1 MVWLVSIL
9 RHIGL
14 PLIFLLI
21 LVEQI
26 GLPLPGYTLLIVA
39 GSWSVAG
46 GASAARITAV
56 AVIASLIADLGWY
69 AAGQRFGSRVLRT
82 MCKLSLEPDSCV
94 HDTERVFT
102 RFGTR
107 ALLIAK
113 FLPGLGAVT
122 TAMAGVVGAGVTG
135 FVVYD
140 TMGAT
145 LWAGSGVLLGETFH
159 GAVDAVFTELGALG
173 RDGIW
178 IVLAMIG
185 GFLAIKYW
193 RRHLFFR
200 QLRMSRI
207 SVQELAQMVATGRP
221 PMIVDARA
229 PTSRLRD
236 GIIPGAVPFETLA
249 AEPDSEVSIGEVV
262 VYCACPNDATAAR
275 VAKQLLARGFKPV
288 RPLQGG
294 IHAWRDAG
302 YAVSTA

>member
-1 MVWLVSIL
+1 MLWLISIF
-9 RHIGL
+9 RHVGL

-46 GASAARITAV
+46 GASAAQITAV
-56 AVIASLIADLGWY
+56 AVVASLIADLGWY

-107 ALLIAK
+107 TLLIAK

-122 TAMAGVVGAGVTG
+122 TAMSGVVGAAVTG

-140 TMGAT
+140 TIGAT

-159 GAVDAVFTELGALG
+159 DAVDAVFTELGALG
-173 RDGIW
+173 RDGLW
-178 IVLAMIG
+178 VLLAMLG
-185 GFLAIKYW
+185 AFLAIKVW

-207 SVQELAQMVATGRP
+207 SVEELAHMVATGRP

-229 PTSRLRD
+229 PTSRQRD
-236 GIIPGAVPFETLA
+236 GIIPGAIPVEALLA
-249 AEPDSEVSIGEVV
+249 ESDPGASTGEVV
-262 VYCACPNDATAAR
+262 VYCACPNEASAAR
-275 VAKQLLARGFKPV
+275 IAKQLLARGFKPV

-294 IHAWRDAG
+294 IHAWLDAG
-302 YAVSTA
+302 HAVNTL